1 MADHPNDP
9 LQIAGINVGNLRK
22 GDFFTVEQVLHAS
35 ELLNP
40 KLTADI
46 ERFRRGELS
55 ADPLTFIAVNL
66 AKEIEKQRLAMGI
79 PVVCKTDRGGIRVL
93 QDSEAVTYLNN
104 QAESGLR
111 KHKSKTSQLFN
122 SVDTSQLSEHDAREL
137 SNHQRKHAFVLAAH
151 QGARTQSLRMAR
163 KGLELPDVTK
173 PQGDS

>member
-1 MADHPNDP
+1 MADHPNDQ
-9 LQIAGINVGNLRK
+9 LQIAGVNGGNLRK
-22 GDFFTVEQVLHAS
+22 GDFFTAEQVLHTA
-35 ELLNP
+35 ELLDSS
-40 KLTADI
+40 LTKNI
-46 ERFRRGELS
+46 ERFHRGEL
-55 ADPLTFIAVNL
+55 AQDPRTWVGQ
-66 AKEIEKQRLAMGI
+66 KVVEEIEKQRLAMGI
-79 PVVCKTDRGGIRVL
+79 PVICKGHKGGILVL
-93 QDSEAVTYLNN
+93 HDREAVTYLNN